1 MARIAFGCTLGQ
13 SLGEGRFSTSSG
25 AKTPALTA
33 ATTADTDTGTASGT
47 LTTDVAAAVA
57 VLVADGASPTQAHV
71 NTLNTAWGLLA
82 TAIAAAKV
90 STAAAVVA
98 AAPANVVLDIDTAA
112 VTTQN
117 GVRAAVREIMQAVKG
132 SGLAP

>member
-1 MARIAFGCTLGQ
+1 MARIAFGCTLGTD
-13 SLGEGRFSTSSG
+13 LGQGRFSSG
-25 AKTPALTA
+25 SGSVAPALTA
-33 ATTADTDTGTASGT
+33 ATAADTAAGTAAGT
-47 LTTDVAAAVA
+47 LTTNVNAAVG

-98 AAPANVVLDIDTAA
+98 AAPANVVIDIDAA
-112 VTTQN
+112 VVTTNN
-117 GVRAAVREIMQAVKG
+117 GVNAAIRSLQQTLKG
-132 SGLAP
+132 SGMAS

>member
-13 SLGEGRFSTSSG
+13 SLGEGRFNTTAG
-25 AKTPALTA
+25 AKTPALTS

-98 AAPANVVLDIDTAA
+98 AAPANVVLDIDASV

-117 GVRAAVREIMQAVKG
+117 GVRAAMREIMQAVRG
-132 SGLAP
+132 SGLPS